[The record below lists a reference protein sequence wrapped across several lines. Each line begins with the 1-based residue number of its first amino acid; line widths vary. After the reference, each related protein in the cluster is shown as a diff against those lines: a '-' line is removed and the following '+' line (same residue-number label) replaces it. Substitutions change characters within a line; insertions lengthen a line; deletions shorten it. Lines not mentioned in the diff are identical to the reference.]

1 MIDSR
6 EILKKIDILSV
17 LDGNELDLL
26 YSHMKHLKYKNG
38 DLLFNQ
44 GDSGEELFIILT
56 GSISISVKTSDGGM
70 VEVAVLGE
78 GQFVGEMSI
87 FDSSPRSATCI
98 IKNDAELLSF
108 SRDNFFDLLHNN
120 PETAIKIL
128 YRMLNTTIE
137 RLNNTGSFLSDMVKW
152 GEKAR
157 KRAVTDEFTGLYN
170 RRFLDD
176 SLEDVFAKASLSS
189 EPVTL
194 VMVDLDNFGKLN
206 KEYGEA
212 VGDSIILEASEV
224 FKSVFRESDIL
235 ARYGGDEFT
244 FILPDTAAETA
255 LRLCEEAA
263 SKLRKIDLLKKR
275 KGSVKKITASIGI
288 ASYPDHTDSP
298 EKIMELADKAVYSA
312 KEWGRDKVIVFSSEG
327 KINKTKIATIREK
340 NNIVNNIEEAF
351 DKGINFL
358 IVGHKNPDE
367 DCAASMIAVSL
378 LLVKFN
384 KKATVYVKSG
394 FQKKFSFLY
403 KIGKYNSVNFIE
415 KDSMAED
422 FYSSVISVDTPKKS
436 MIEMGPRIKS
446 LINNEKIIKIEF
458 DHHLGADSGY
468 IGGKKYS
475 LVDEASSACE
485 LIGYFAIKLLE
496 RKKLLSKYSI
506 TDLFTRNFVLSLIT
520 GIISDSKMGKYLKT
534 NRERWFYN
542 YFSSLFNELL
552 YNITESGSGNFST
565 MEDVFNELE
574 KLSEEEDSCFEYLSG
589 KIKKSSYI
597 HYIILNR
604 EDMNYLYS
612 KFPAEVIVTV
622 ARYAADILSEKSG
635 YLSLIC
641 YYDDPEKSDLI
652 QFRMRRNHDY
662 RLLDLRDIIDKFS
675 IENGGGHPGAV
686 GFRLPSSEI
695 EDLDL
700 YAEELIKGTE
710 QIIKELKG

>member
-6 EILKKIDILSV
+6 EFLKKIDILSV
-17 LDGNELDLL
+17 LCGKELDLL
-26 YSHMKHLKYKNG
+26 YSQMKHLEYESG
-38 DLLFNQ
+38 SILFNQ
-44 GDSGEELFIILT
+44 GDSGDELFIILS

-78 GQFVGEMSI
+78 GQFLGEMSI

-98 IKNDAELLSF
+98 IKNDAALLSF
-108 SRDNFFDLLHNN
+108 SRDDFFDLIHNN

-176 SLEDVFAKASLSS
+176 SLEDIFSKASLSS
-189 EPVTL
+189 DPVSL

-244 FILPDTAAETA
+244 FILPDTAADTA
-255 LRLCEEAA
+255 LKLCEKAA
-263 SKLRKIDLLKKR
+263 CQLRKIDLLKNR
-275 KGSVKKITASIGI
+275 KGRIRKITASIGI
-288 ASYPDHTDSP
+288 AAYPDHADSV
-298 EKIMELADKAVYSA
+298 EKIMELADRAVYTA
-312 KEWGRDKVIVFSSEG
+312 KEWGRDKVVVFSSEG

-340 NNIVNNIEEAF
+340 NNIVDNIEKAL
-351 DKGINFL
+351 DKGRNFL
-358 IVGHKNPDE
+358 VIGHKNPDE

-384 KKATVYVKSG
+384 KNVTVYVKSG

-415 KDSMAED
+415 NDSMAEKS
-422 FYSSVISVDTPKKS
+422 YNALISVDTPKKS

-446 LINNEKIIKIEF
+446 LVDNDKIIKIEF

-468 IGGKKYS
+468 IGWKKYS

-496 RKKLLSKYSI
+496 RKDLLSKYGI
-506 TDLFTRNFVLSLIT
+506 TDLFSRNFVLSLIT
-520 GIISDSKMGKYLKT
+520 GIISDSKMGKYLKS

-552 YNITESGSGNFST
+552 YNKTESGSSNFST
-565 MEDVFNELE
+565 MADVFNELE
-574 KLSEEEDSCFEYLSG
+574 KLSEEEDSCYKYIS
-589 KIKKSSYI
+589 KKVRKSFYI
-597 HYIILNR
+597 HYIVLNK

-641 YYDDPEKSDLI
+641 YYDNPEKSDLI

-662 RLLDLRDIIDKFS
+662 RLLDLRTIIEKFS

-686 GFRLPSSEI
+686 GFRIPSPEI
-695 EDLDL
+695 DDLEL
-700 YAEELIKGTE
+700 YIVRLIKETE
-710 QIIKELKG
+710 EIIKELNG